1 MMLAL
6 SHSHVIVL
14 LNASKRS
21 WASIVTS
28 TPNFFARSATAA
40 SAFSCNFDKL
50 HFGSLELTL
59 SGSGK
64 LMNELVSLGMISAT
78 VSVFSTLKLLLLANS
93 DRSPGKTESKQGRRL
108 EGANE

>member
-1 MMLAL
+1 MGGGGETY
-6 SHSHVIVL
+6 VL